1 VARMHVLHSWDV
13 DAEEAVRIQ
22 EALKDRL
29 VQQWHGRSVRT
40 VAGIDVSVRAGHSSA
55 AVVVLDMPSLHLLE
69 TAVADLP
76 VHFPYIPGLL
86 AFREGPVVLK
96 AWERLPGRPDLVL
109 CDGHGLA
116 HPRGIGMASHL
127 GLWFECPTV
136 GVGKSLL
143 CGQYREPGR
152 ARGDCSSLYREG
164 AFPSEIGMMLR
175 TRHDVKPVVVSV
187 GHLIDL
193 RRAVEFVLRCSP
205 RYRIPE
211 PLRLAHLAAGEA
223 ASHGVA

>member
-29 VQQWHGRSVRT
+29 VQHWDGRPVRT
-40 VAGIDVSVRAGHSSA
+40 VAGIDVSVQAGHSSA

-69 TAVADLP
+69 TVVADLP
-76 VHFPYIPGLL
+76 VRFPYMPGLL

-96 AWERLPGRPDLVL
+96 AWERLPEKPDLVL

-127 GLWFECPTV
+127 GLWFESPTV

-152 ARGDCSSLYREG
+152 ARGDCSPLYSEET
-164 AFPSEIGMMLR
+164 FPSKMGMMLR
-175 TRHDVKPVVVSV
+175 TQDNVKPVVVSV

-193 RRAVEFVLRCSP
+193 RRAVEFALRCSP

-211 PLRLAHLAAGEA
+211 PLRLAHRAAGEA
-223 ASHGVA
+223 APLGMA